1 MQCTTKV
8 VDGYGQIMSA
18 HKQTHSGKCLLVNLP
33 LLHVFVKLLLLLL
46 WFGKELDLAHNKDI
60 ALQKKTQ
67 VGKLLSIFTPHN
79 PKASQVDPNAI
90 LFPSTTNSAFLGGTI
105 PR

>member
-8 VDGYGQIMSA
+8 VDDGYGQINECT
-18 HKQTHSGKCLLVNLP
+18 QTHSGKCLLVNLP

-46 WFGKELDLAHNKDI
+46 WFGKELDLAHNKRHCF
-60 ALQKKTQ
+60 AKKKTL
-67 VGKLLSIFTPHN
+67 GKLLSIFTPHN